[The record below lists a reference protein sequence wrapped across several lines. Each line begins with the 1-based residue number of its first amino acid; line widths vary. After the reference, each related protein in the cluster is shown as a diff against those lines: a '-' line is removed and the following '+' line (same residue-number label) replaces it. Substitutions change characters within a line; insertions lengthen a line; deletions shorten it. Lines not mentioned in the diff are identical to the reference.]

1 MASKKQER
9 LERLNAILEDA
20 SGWVTG
26 GALARM
32 LGTSERS
39 VRTYVGEL
47 NASGSCK
54 IESSR
59 EGYRFVRGGSDAGGQ
74 ARESA
79 PDAAG
84 KTERTDAAPTALPGG
99 NSIDERVQHVVTRLV
114 GATEPLSVYDLAD
127 ELFISESTLAS
138 GVMPKVRQL
147 LSPFGL
153 ACETHDFK
161 VELKGRESDKR
172 HLLGHLATHGNY
184 GYFTSTRTLE
194 EMFPAFD
201 VPGIMSRLV
210 DIFQRAELFI
220 NDYALSNLLVHLLVI
235 IIRLTGNNEL
245 TERDGAGDASSVAER
260 AGHGDAIMACAGKVS
275 RYFEEEFGCTIP
287 DADFEQ
293 IVLLIAL
300 SIERCD
306 YAELDLEKLTGLMER
321 SFVDMVIGILEEC
334 GERYSIPPVIDEQM
348 RLQLILHMHNAYQRA
363 VYHVSYPNPLA
374 GQIKR
379 EYAPVYDMAVFIA
392 HRFSQVMGVELS
404 ENEIAFIAFHIGAYF
419 ERASVPAGTV
429 TAVVIVEEYHDF
441 AQRLVDDLR
450 RALEGDVAIVGVM
463 NCDGYLASR
472 PEADVVIT
480 TIDVPVERALKI
492 LIGPILTK
500 QNLRKVRDSLADL
513 LERRRRHEAAGFLHE
528 ILRPELYLRNQ
539 PGVTGSTDAIGLLGG
554 LARDAGLADEAY
566 VDDVMLREQVSSTAF
581 TDRLAVPH
589 AISVSPEHSFIAVLH
604 NDKAIPWGRHDVNFV
619 LLIGIANEDMRHFRD
634 ALDLIIDTFSD
645 IDRVM
650 GLMQTTD
657 FTGFCKALM

>member
-9 LERLNAILEDA
+9 LDRLAATLQGA
-20 SGWVTG
+20 TGWVTG
-26 GALARM
+26 TALAKM

-47 NASGSCK
+47 NAGGSIS

-59 EGYRFVRGGSDAGGQ
+59 EGYRLARSGVGAPEVGRAPSSAAATPAGATPTIDA
-74 ARESA
+74 
-79 PDAAG
+79 
-84 KTERTDAAPTALPGG
+84 
-99 NSIDERVQHVVTRLV
+99 RVQHVITRLV
-114 GATEPLSVYDLAD
+114 GAAAPLSAFELAD

-138 GVMPKVRQL
+138 GVMPRARRL
-147 LSPFGL
+147 LAQFNL
-153 ACETHDFK
+153 ACETHDFNMALMGK
-161 VELKGRESDKR
+161 EADKR
-172 HLLGHLATHGNY
+172 RLLGYLATHGNY

-235 IIRLTGNNEL
+235 IIRLTGNNGL
-245 TERDGAGDASSVAER
+245 GEREQDAGGRDIAQQLEQ
-260 AGHGDAIMACAGKVS
+260 GTAIMACAGKVAC
-275 RYFEEEFGCTIP
+275 YFEDEFGCSIP
-287 DADFEQ
+287 DADFQQ

-300 SIERCD
+300 SIERYD
-306 YAELDLEKLTGLMER
+306 YAELDLEKLTGLMDR
-321 SFVDMVIGILEEC
+321 SFVDMVIQILTEC
-334 GERYSIPPVIDEQM
+334 GQRYSIPPVIDEQM

-363 VYHVSYPNPLA
+363 IYRVSYPNPLA

-392 HRFSQVMGVELS
+392 HRFSQVMDIELC

-441 AQRLVDDLR
+441 AQRLVEDLR

-463 NCDGYLASR
+463 SYDGYLASR
-472 PEADVVIT
+472 PEADVVIA

-500 QNLRKVRDSLADL
+500 QNLRKVRDGLADL
-513 LERRRRHEAAGFLHE
+513 LEERRRREAAGFLQA
-528 ILRPELYLRNQ
+528 ILRPELYLRNRDEII
-539 PGVTGSTDAIGLLGG
+539 DATSAISLLGA
-554 LARDAGLADEAY
+554 LARKEGLADEAF
-566 VDDVMLREQVSSTAF
+566 VEDVLLREQVSSTAF

-589 AISVSPEHSFIAVLH
+589 AIGKSPERSFISVLH
-604 NDKAIPWGRHDVNFV
+604 NEKAIPWGRHDVNFV
-619 LLIGIANEDMRHFRD
+619 LLIGIADADMRHFRD

-650 GLMQTTD
+650 RLMQTTD
-657 FTGFCKALM
+657 FAGFSAALS